1 MPQTTEF
8 PLLPNTHPAQL
19 LLNLVRLSGHLE
31 REQPEYR
38 ALRTTM
44 REWNMWDKER
54 SVAALRFLHVPA
66 DSGTAIGPGPLLMR
80 LMAVDE
86 ESDQRKLLARYI
98 FDCNPL
104 LVKTVFDGLDT
115 ENDGRIQSTNELYRL
130 ITSYVYTGEYI
141 TLPEF
146 KNWITWMDATHVI
159 RLVGIRWG
167 LGALGEGFAQELRQI
182 DMEELTEDLDEGRG
196 SPWSLEL
203 EPATSAENAAKTTV
217 SAPPLPMDTL
227 GGEGAPK
234 TVVSPTPP
242 PIPPADAGAQSE
254 EEEDAPD
261 MPPEPS
267 LPSED
272 AVRAAAEAI
281 GVEPEAVE
289 PTPAAKL
296 PRAAPAQ
303 PGVSAFP
310 QPPVALPPRSVRA
323 GTPPPAPVAPVLI
336 APVFAAGSTSVPSSV
351 GKGARKRNVENIRTW
366 WSAYTFR
373 HPHRAVD
380 FGVDLIEAA
389 GSKDSLTEL
398 ACASLFAN
406 CSQGPS
412 AGKSAF
418 AALRTSGALEAW
430 IKGEAGIETS
440 LEMAGLLG
448 LVGGDRRFLGTALAA
463 YNVCRR
469 QLANPLA
476 PSEISTSPSSE
487 AVQVIYEGIL
497 GQTDETAPF
506 WVARELVLAGVAD
519 DELRS
524 VACVPSRATRENAYR
539 LGLLD
544 RLYAHS
550 LTELTELSRV
560 LGDYL
565 DEEMDFNAPLD
576 HLQDQLGCRFRC
588 PFAEGCD
595 YNCRERVA
603 V

>member
-1 MPQTTEF
+1 MSQSTQF
-8 PLLPNTHPAQL
+8 PLLPNTQPAQL
-19 LLNLVRLSGHLE
+19 LLSLNRLAGHLE
-31 REQPEYR
+31 RERPEYR
-38 ALRTTM
+38 ALRTTL

-54 SVAALRFLHVPA
+54 TVAALRFLHVPA
-66 DSGTAIGPGPLLMR
+66 DSGGPIAAGPLLTQ
-80 LMAVDE
+80 LMAVEE
-86 ESDQRKLLARYI
+86 ESDQRKLLARYL
-98 FDCNPL
+98 FDSNPL

-146 KNWITWMDATHVI
+146 KNWIAWMDATHVI

-167 LGALGEGFAQELRQI
+167 LGALGDAFAQELRQT
-182 DMEELTEDLDEGRG
+182 DLEELTEDLEEGRG
-196 SPWSLEL
+196 SPWSLDL
-203 EPATSAENAAKTTV
+203 EPAATVENADKTTV
-217 SAPPLPMDTL
+217 SAPPLPVEVPA
-227 GGEGAPK
+227 GGEAPK
-234 TVVSPTPP
+234 TVVSPAPP
-242 PIPPADAGAQSE
+242 PIPEAAAAAPSE
-254 EEEDAPD
+254 EEEEEAPD

-267 LPSED
+267 LPSEE
-272 AVRAAAEAI
+272 AVRAAEEAL
-281 GVEPEAVE
+281 GVEPEALKPPPARAT
-289 PTPAAKL
+289 PTP
-296 PRAAPAQ
+296 PPSPQ
-303 PGVSAFP
+303 VSALP
-310 QPPVALPPRSVRA
+310 QPPVALPPRSVRPT
-323 GTPPPAPVAPVLI
+323 TPPPVPVSPVLI
-336 APVFAAGSTSVPSSV
+336 APVFAAGATSVPSSV
-351 GKGARKRNVENIRTW
+351 GEGARKRNVEKIRTW

-373 HPHRAVD
+373 HPHRARD
-380 FGVDLIEAA
+380 FGVDLQEAA

-398 ACASLFAN
+398 ACASLFVYRPEG
-406 CSQGPS
+406 ST
-412 AGKSAF
+412 AGKAAF
-418 AALRTSGALEAW
+418 TALRTSGALDAW

-448 LVGGDRRFLGTALAA
+448 LVGGDRRFLGAALAA

-476 PSEISTSPSSE
+476 PAELSTSPSSE
-487 AVQVIYEGIL
+487 AVQVIYEGLL

-550 LTELTELSRV
+550 LTELTELARALS
-560 LGDYL
+560 DYL

-588 PFAEGCD
+588 PVAGGCD
-595 YNCRERVA
+595 YSCRERVA
-603 V
+603 T